1 MSVLIDLIDN
11 KRTDKN
17 TVHSYLD
24 LYERLFYKKRSS
36 ALNILEIGIKDGGSI
51 KLWRDYFSNAHIYGL
66 DCVSINKLW
75 DELKN
80 DKQITLYTSV
90 DAYDVEFFTNN
101 FLSKKIKFDV
111 VLDDGPHSLSSQLK
125 FIELYSQ
132 ILTDDGIL
140 IIEDVQRW
148 HYIEILK
155 NKVPADLKQFITAY
169 DLKSHKDRSDDI
181 VFTID
186 KTQSCVKAYS
196 DYKAP
201 TGWLRAI

>member
-80 DKQITLYTSV
+80 DKQML
-90 DAYDVEFFTNN
+90 DV
-101 FLSKKIKFDV
+101 LIK
-111 VLDDGPHSLSSQLK
+111 
-125 FIELYSQ
+125 
-132 ILTDDGIL
+132 
-140 IIEDVQRW
+140 
-148 HYIEILK
+148 
-155 NKVPADLKQFITAY
+155 
-169 DLKSHKDRSDDI
+169 
-181 VFTID
+181 
-186 KTQSCVKAYS
+186 
-196 DYKAP
+196 
-201 TGWLRAI
+201 